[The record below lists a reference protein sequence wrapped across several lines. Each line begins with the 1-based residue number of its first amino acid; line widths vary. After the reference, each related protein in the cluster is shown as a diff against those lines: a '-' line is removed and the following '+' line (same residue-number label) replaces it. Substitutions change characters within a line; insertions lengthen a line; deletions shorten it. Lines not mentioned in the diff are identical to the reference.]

1 MADATPAVHC
11 GGCGRCCGVGGRA
24 ALGRAQPLDQIG
36 PLPLEMFAVQ
46 PISPAVNKIRSKDI
60 AAIEAA

>member
-1 MADATPAVHC
+1 MRRPEFIAEVVGVVAASAAVP
-11 GGCGRCCGVGGRA
+11 
-24 ALGRAQPLDQIG
+24 LSLRAQPLDQIG

>member
-1 MADATPAVHC
+1 MRRWEFIAWL
-11 GGCGRCCGVGGRA
+11 VGSA
-24 ALGRAQPLDQIG
+24 ASAAMPLSVRAQPLDQIG

>member
-1 MADATPAVHC
+1 MADATAGIYC
-11 GGCGRCCGVGGRA
+11 WGCGCGDGAMPLSV
-24 ALGRAQPLDQIG
+24 RAQPLDQIG

-60 AAIEAA
+60 AAIEAL

>member
-1 MADATPAVHC
+1 MRRWEFIAWL
-11 GGCGRCCGVGGRA
+11 VGSA
-24 ALGRAQPLDQIG
+24 ASAAMPLSVRAQPLDQMG

-46 PISPAVNKIRSKDI
+46 PISAVNKIRSKDI